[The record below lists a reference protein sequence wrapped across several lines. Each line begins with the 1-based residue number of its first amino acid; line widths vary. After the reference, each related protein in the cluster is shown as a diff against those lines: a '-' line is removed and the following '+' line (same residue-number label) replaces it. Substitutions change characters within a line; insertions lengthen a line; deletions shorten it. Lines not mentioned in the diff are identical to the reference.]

1 MKGLVVLAV
10 VGALVL
16 SGLGGF
22 LIGYT
27 LQRPAGPPTINRFAQ
42 DLELSGVGFSCGL
55 SSQPPYLQGVLQFNL
70 TSTYWT
76 DVVASVAYT
85 GDWTGDTNQLVHS
98 NTTKHVAVTW
108 GPGMMQSIQVTQ
120 CPQTGVTVWLIQ
132 QEIMACPNPPC
143 DAGLTPA
150 P

>member
-1 MKGLVVLAV
+1 MKALVILVI
-10 VGALVL
+10 VGAVVL

-22 LIGYT
+22 LVGYV
-27 LQRPAGPPTINRFAQ
+27 LLKPPSPPVVNEFTQ
-42 DLELSGVGFSCGL
+42 DVKLSGTGFSCGP
-55 SSQPPYLQGVLQFNL
+55 SSQPPYLQGALQFNL

-85 GDWTGDTNQLVHS
+85 GDWTGDTNQLVHTNS
-98 NTTKHVAVTW
+98 TKHVAVSW

-120 CPQTGVTVWLIQ
+120 CPHVGVTIWLIQ
-132 QEIMACPNPPC
+132 QDLMACPNPPC

>member
-1 MKGLVVLAV
+1 MKALVVLAV
-10 VGALVL
+10 LGAVVL
-16 SGLGGF
+16 SGFGGF
-22 LIGYT
+22 VIGYV
-27 LQRPAGPPTINRFAQ
+27 LLRPEGPPTINRFNQ
-42 DLELSGVGFSCGL
+42 YVELSGVGFSCSL
-55 SSQPPYLQGVLQFNL
+55 SSQPSYVQGVLQFNL

-85 GDWTGDTNQLVHS
+85 GDWTGDTNQLVHPNS
-98 NTTKHVAVTW
+98 TKHVAVTW

-120 CPQTGVTVWLIQ
+120 CPHVGVTMWLVQ
-132 QEIMACPNPPC
+132 QDVMACPNPPC